1 MKVAQQ
7 CVSMLAVCAECHVTC
22 LPSAHAQGLA
32 VLGYRVM
39 ETVGKEIT
47 EINFSRG
54 FAIELGSTLSVVLAS
69 VVGES
74 PADAALACT
83 PKLQGCYVGMASE
96 ACLWSV
102 CPSAVQ
108 GPSACMLARKCLAA
122 HIRAFLQM
130 QHRCTPRAVCA

>member
-1 MKVAQQ
+1 MWQSRVYTNA
-7 CVSMLAVCAECHVTC
+7 CSVCWMSYHVSIIAY
-22 LPSAHAQGLA
+22 AQGLA

-74 PADAALACT
+74 PADAAPACT
-83 PKLQGCYVGMASE
+83 PSLQSCSAGMA
-96 ACLWSV
+96 
-102 CPSAVQ
+102 
-108 GPSACMLARKCLAA
+108 
-122 HIRAFLQM
+122 
-130 QHRCTPRAVCA
+130 

>member
-1 MKVAQQ
+1 MRLAEH
-7 CVSMLAVCAECHVTC
+7 CVSMLAVCAACHVTC
-22 LPSAHAQGLA
+22 LPCAYAQGLA

-74 PADAALACT
+74 QANAAA
-83 PKLQGCYVGMASE
+83 
-96 ACLWSV
+96 
-102 CPSAVQ
+102 
-108 GPSACMLARKCLAA
+108 ACMTD
-122 HIRAFLQM
+122 LQ
-130 QHRCTPRAVCA
+130 